1 MFYPSFPVHFNF
13 RELPVPSDMLNTGE
27 GSFTENGQTVQSYRI
42 GSYVLVLQFLPKMLP
57 IEKFEDYKNNQ
68 TNISEECTI

>member
-1 MFYPSFPVHFNF
+1 
-13 RELPVPSDMLNTGE
+13 MLNTGE
-27 GSFTENGQTVQSYRI
+27 GIFTENGQTVQSYRI

-68 TNISEECTI
+68 TNMSEECSI